1 MDNHKDNIDLDM
13 TAFQFMDF
21 ARKSVL
27 ITNMSLAEAMGE
39 GIFSTLET
47 FSGNGG
53 YLVLGVRPNST
64 ARAATYSGKRI
75 LWSELAL
82 LKYEDLELHHKL
94 HAVDCPDEHTSDLA
108 WTDLVDQIEEW
119 VKCEREEI
127 DLDYR

>member
-1 MDNHKDNIDLDM
+1 MDNSQNNIDLDL
-13 TAFQFMDF
+13 TSFKFMDF

-27 ITNMSLAEAMGE
+27 ITNMSLAAAMGE

-47 FSGNGG
+47 FYGDGG
-53 YLVLGVRPNST
+53 HLVLGVRPNST

-82 LKYEDLELHHKL
+82 HEENDLELHHKL
-94 HAVDCPDEHTSDLA
+94 YAVECEDEDMSDTV
-108 WTDLVDQIEEW
+108 WTNLVDQIEEW

-127 DLDYR
+127 ALEYQ

>member
-1 MDNHKDNIDLDM
+1 MDNHKNNIDLDM
-13 TAFQFMDF
+13 TAFHFMDF

-47 FSGNGG
+47 FSGHGG

-82 LKYEDLELHHKL
+82 HKENDLELHHKL
-94 HAVDCPDEHTSDLA
+94 HAVDCSDFDASDIA
-108 WTDLVDQIEEW
+108 WTDLVEQIEEW
-119 VKCEREEI
+119 TRCEREEI
-127 DLDYR
+127 DPIYR

>member
-1 MDNHKDNIDLDM
+1 M

-47 FSGNGG
+47 FSGHGG

-82 LKYEDLELHHKL
+82 IKDEDLELHHKL
-94 HAVDCPDEHTSDLA
+94 HAVDCSDFDASDIA
-108 WTDLVDQIEEW
+108 WTDLVEQLEEW
-119 VKCEREEI
+119 TRCEREEI

>member
-1 MDNHKDNIDLDM
+1 
-13 TAFQFMDF
+13 
-21 ARKSVL
+21 
-27 ITNMSLAEAMGE
+27 MSLAEAMGE

-47 FSGNGG
+47 FSGHGG

-82 LKYEDLELHHKL
+82 IKDEDLELHHKL

>member
-1 MDNHKDNIDLDM
+1 MDNFQNNIDLDM

-47 FSGNGG
+47 FSGHGG

-82 LKYEDLELHHKL
+82 IKDEDLELHHKL
-94 HAVDCPDEHTSDLA
+94 HAVECVDDHTSDLA
-108 WTDLVDQIEEW
+108 WTDLVSQLEEW
-119 VKCEREEI
+119 VRCEREEI
-127 DLDYR
+127 NLES

>member
-1 MDNHKDNIDLDM
+1 MDNFQNNIDLDM

-21 ARKSVL
+21 ARRSVL

-47 FSGNGG
+47 FNGDGG

-82 LKYEDLELHHKL
+82 IKDEDLELHHKL
-94 HAVDCPDEHTSDLA
+94 HAIECVDEHMSDLA
-108 WTDLVDQIEEW
+108 WTDLVSQLEEW
-119 VKCEREEI
+119 VRCEREEI
-127 DLDYR
+127 NLES

>member
-1 MDNHKDNIDLDM
+1 MDNYQNNIDLDL
-13 TAFQFMDF
+13 TSFKFMDF

-47 FSGNGG
+47 FSGHGG

-82 LKYEDLELHHKL
+82 IKDEDLELHHKL
-94 HAVDCPDEHTSDLA
+94 HAIDCPDEDMSDIA
-108 WTDLVDQIEEW
+108 WTNLMEQIEEW

-127 DLDYR
+127 DLES

>member
-1 MDNHKDNIDLDM
+1 MDNYKDNIDLDM
-13 TAFQFMDF
+13 KAFQFMDF

-82 LKYEDLELHHKL
+82 IKDEDLELHHKL
-94 HAVDCPDEHTSDLA
+94 HAVDCSDFDASDIA
-108 WTDLVDQIEEW
+108 WTNLVDQIEEW

-127 DLDYR
+127 DIEYR

>member
-1 MDNHKDNIDLDM
+1 MDNHKGNIDLDM
-13 TAFQFMDF
+13 KAFQFMDF

-47 FSGNGG
+47 FSGHGG

-82 LKYEDLELHHKL
+82 LKDEDLELHHKL
-94 HAVDCPDEHTSDLA
+94 HAVDCSDFDASDMA
-108 WTDLVDQIEEW
+108 WTDLVSQLEEW
-119 VKCEREEI
+119 VRCEREEI
-127 DLDYR
+127 NLES

>member
-1 MDNHKDNIDLDM
+1 MDNFQNNIDLDM

-21 ARKSVL
+21 ARRSVL

-47 FSGNGG
+47 FSGDGG

-82 LKYEDLELHHKL
+82 IKDEDLELHHKL
-94 HAVDCPDEHTSDLA
+94 HAIECVDEHMSDLA
-108 WTDLVDQIEEW
+108 WTNLVDQIEEW
-119 VKCEREEI
+119 VRCEREEI